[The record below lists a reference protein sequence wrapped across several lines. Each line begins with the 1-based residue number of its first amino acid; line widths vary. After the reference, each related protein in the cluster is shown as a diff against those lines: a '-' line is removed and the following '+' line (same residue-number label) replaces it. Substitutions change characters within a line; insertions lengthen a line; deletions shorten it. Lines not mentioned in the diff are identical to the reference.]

1 MTDPD
6 RKFGRALVDEPEAG
20 LAPAVVEPP
29 TAVAGA
35 LLPSIAGLLQ
45 AAPDEAAGAQ
55 AADLAPSGEVPEGA
69 EFAAAGPA
77 DAGYTARAAAVA
89 ELPIDALAPGRYQ
102 PRQRLS
108 EAGLAELADS
118 IREQGIVQPIVVRR
132 IAPALPDARAF
143 EIVAG
148 ERRWRAAKLAG
159 LAIVPVIVR
168 ELDDQSAL
176 AVALIENLQR
186 EDLNPIDQAESLARL
201 ATEFRLTHEQVA
213 KAVGRSRASV
223 SNYMRLL
230 DLHEDVKDLLVEG
243 TLDMGH
249 ARALLPLDAERQVA
263 LAQKARRK
271 GLSVRQVESA
281 VRNLLTRPPEA
292 AAARPLLD
300 LQTRWLQ
307 GQIEKEL
314 GQRITIRPGR
324 DGEYNLQIGFT
335 DLLQLE
341 RTLERI
347 RELVAQVRET
357 AGPRVRDSNR

>member
-1 MTDPD
+1 MTDPE
-6 RKFGRALVDEPEAG
+6 RNYEPMIDAEAEAG
-20 LAPAVVEPP
+20 LAPAVMENLARP
-29 TAVAGA
+29 TGA
-35 LLPSIAGLLQ
+35 
-45 AAPDEAAGAQ
+45 AAP
-55 AADLAPSGEVPEGA
+55 V
-69 EFAAAGPA
+69 
-77 DAGYTARAAAVA
+77 

-118 IREQGIVQPIVVRR
+118 IREQGILQPIVVRPVV
-132 IAPALPDARAF
+132 PAAAAAAKTY

-186 EDLNPIDQAESLARL
+186 EDLNPIDHAESLSRL

-230 DLHEDVKDLLVEG
+230 DLHEEVKDLLVEG

-249 ARALLPLDAERQVA
+249 ARALLPLDRERQVA
-263 LAQKARRK
+263 LAEKTRKK

-281 VRNLLTRPPEA
+281 VRNLLTQPPEPPP
-292 AAARPLLD
+292 ARPVLD
-300 LQTRWLQ
+300 LQARWLQ
-307 GQIEKEL
+307 AQIEKEL
-314 GQRITIRPGR
+314 GQKVAIRPGR
-324 DGEYNLQIGFT
+324 DGAYNLQIGFT
-335 DLLQLE
+335 DLHQLE
-341 RTLERI
+341 RALEHI
-347 RELVAQVRET
+347 RELVRQVRET
-357 AGPRVRDSNR
+357 AGPRVRDANL